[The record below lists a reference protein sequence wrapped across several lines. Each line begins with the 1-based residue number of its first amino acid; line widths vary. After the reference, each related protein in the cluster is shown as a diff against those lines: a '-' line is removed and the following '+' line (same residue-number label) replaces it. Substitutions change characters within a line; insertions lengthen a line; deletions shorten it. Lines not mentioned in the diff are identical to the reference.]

1 MVGCDN
7 DKCEIEWVRHCHP
20 RCSCRVSAADDHN
33 PFVPQFHI
41 KCVNLTPPLPE
52 TWFCPTCTALGA
64 GRKRGG
70 GRK

>member
-1 MVGCDN
+1 
-7 DKCEIEWVRHCHP
+7 VRDRMGAPLPPSLLVP
-20 RCSCRVSAADDHN
+20 RLSCWRSL
-33 PFVPQFHI
+33 PSVPQFHI

>member
-1 MVGCDN
+1 
-7 DKCEIEWVRHCHP
+7 
-20 RCSCRVSAADDHN
+20 
-33 PFVPQFHI
+33 VPQFHI